1 LWYSK
6 RRNKK
11 NNKVKIDTID
21 KKNVGETR
29 RISNMI
35 KKITL
40 LLIGLTLIL
49 SACQT
54 QTVEPTSTEVETQP
68 TETPS
73 VDPEAF
79 ELYLVADPQIAGPDL
94 PFYDLEDLPLAEK
107 PLISADDFIRYIW
120 DFHAFDLK
128 EDLYLQ
134 LVALFAQ
141 SVPMSGVP
149 FVILSHGERIYAGAF
164 WSPASSLHYSGVV
177 ILQPL
182 DPAGGPLFITLG
194 YPDQSWF
201 TGEDPRSDPRLQEAL
216 DETGVL
222 E

>member
-1 LWYSK
+1 
-6 RRNKK
+6 
-11 NNKVKIDTID
+11 
-21 KKNVGETR
+21 
-29 RISNMI
+29 MI

-40 LLIGLTLIL
+40 LLIGLTLII

-54 QTVEPTSTEVETQP
+54 QTVNPTP
-68 TETPS
+68 TEDEAQTTETS
-73 VDPEAF
+73 SLDPEAF
-79 ELYLVADPQIAGPDL
+79 ELYLVSDPQIAGPDL
-94 PFYDLEDLPLAEK
+94 PFYDLEDLPLAEE

-120 DFHAFDLK
+120 DFHSFEVK
-128 EDLYLQ
+128 EELYLQ

-141 SVPMSGVP
+141 SVPISGMP

-164 WSPASSLHYSGVV
+164 WSLASSLHFDGVV
-177 ILQPL
+177 IMQPL

-201 TGEDPRSDPRLQEAL
+201 TGEDPRSDPRLQQAL
-216 DETGVL
+216 DEAGVL